1 VSRTPIVAIVG
12 RPNVGKST
20 LFNRLIRERKALVLD
35 MPGVTRDRIYG
46 RVEAYNREFIVIDT
60 GGFEPESEEG
70 MLPAMRRQAEMAI
83 EEADLTLFMVDGRAG
98 LTPIDEQIF
107 RILRTSRHPVVV
119 CVNKVEGPKQ
129 DLDVLEFHGLGVDE
143 LFAISS
149 EHGRNIGDL
158 LDRVIELLP
167 PETVPPGPEV
177 EGEDGEDEEDANPRT
192 RIAVIGRPNSGKSTI
207 INRLLGQERLIVSDV
222 AGTTRDSIDTDFNFN
237 GKPYTLIDTVGMR
250 RRRSIDLAVEQ
261 FGVMKA
267 MQSVERCHVAVLM
280 MDATEEMSD
289 QDARIANLAVK
300 SGRGLIIVLN
310 KWDIVVKNT
319 KTASLMQT
327 EIRESR
333 KSLGFAP
340 ILTLSALTGQRSGKL
355 METVEKVAAN
365 WRRRVPTGEL
375 NRWFDETLQHRP
387 PPLYKRRSVKVY
399 YVTQARSRPPTFVL
413 MSNMAPD
420 SFPESYLRFLGNQLR
435 EAFSFEGSPVNL
447 VIRQRKSKYKSKP
460 KY

>member
-222 AGTTRDSIDTDFNFN
+222 AGTTRDSIDTDFNF
-237 GKPYTLIDTVGMR
+237 
-250 RRRSIDLAVEQ
+250 
-261 FGVMKA
+261 
-267 MQSVERCHVAVLM
+267 
-280 MDATEEMSD
+280 
-289 QDARIANLAVK
+289 
-300 SGRGLIIVLN
+300 
-310 KWDIVVKNT
+310 
-319 KTASLMQT
+319 
-327 EIRESR
+327 SR
-333 KSLGFAP
+333 WP
-340 ILTLSALTGQRSGKL
+340 
-355 METVEKVAAN
+355 E
-365 WRRRVPTGEL
+365 
-375 NRWFDETLQHRP
+375 
-387 PPLYKRRSVKVY
+387 
-399 YVTQARSRPPTFVL
+399 PPT
-413 MSNMAPD
+413 
-420 SFPESYLRFLGNQLR
+420 R
-435 EAFSFEGSPVNL
+435 
-447 VIRQRKSKYKSKP
+447 
-460 KY
+460 